1 MRHTIVRSENV
12 EKDVTDAQL
21 RGIPPTEVFTAFKD
35 PSIKSFIE
43 KYALFN

>member
-1 MRHTIVRSENV
+1 MRHTIAMSEHV

-21 RGIPPTEVFTAFKD
+21 RGIPSTEVFTAFKD
-35 PSIKSFIE
+35 PSMKSFIE